1 MNMLKSCY
9 NPKVIAALVAVG
21 AGIFIFAPGAA
32 LSVLPV
38 LLVLAC
44 PLSMVLMPLLMGKQM
59 GMGNSQASAG
69 SGYTCPMHSDVQSA
83 QPGRCPKCGMPL
95 VAAQASA
102 GSSALSREE
111 QIALL
116 QVQLRKV
123 QEEQSGITQQ
133 IAELREPTLKDGA
146 EVTPVSVGR

>member
-32 LSVLPV
+32 LSALPV

-44 PLSMVLMPLLMGKQM
+44 PLSMFLMPVLMGRQM

-83 QPGRCPKCGMPL
+83 QQGRCPKCGMPL
-95 VAAQASA
+95 VPAPT
-102 GSSALSREE
+102 SSTAPALTREE
-111 QIALL
+111 QLSQLEMQMQQL
-116 QVQLRKV
+116 QK
-123 QEEQSGITQQ
+123 EQSGITKQ
-133 IAELREPTLKDGA
+133 IAELREPAVQDGK
-146 EVTPVSVGR
+146 EVTPTGVGR